1 MSQQK
6 LQQDEENG
14 ILNEMEGIKLKM
26 AILEV
31 KKWNNLQIIGK

>member
-6 LQQDEENG
+6 FHLDDENG

-26 AILEV
+26 AVLEV
-31 KKWNNLQIIGK
+31 KKWNNLQ